1 MVYDLLD
8 MITGEWLEGE
18 TLTRDNY
25 GKNFISQLA
34 DLMVEIHTTKVPNY
48 KVIDIQSVV
57 GGLIQVDSF
66 VHDCLLH
73 WNNTLRYNLNQSV
86 FLHGDIHAG
95 NTIVDD
101 GNLQG
106 LIDWEHCAYG
116 DPHWD
121 FRMIRRWI
129 GWDGLD
135 ELLFYYNCSTGF
147 QCKREYIEMLDKIA
161 LCNSRQI
168 RNFEDKLFDD
178 YIKVWPSIPV
188 PQKSYL
194 KS

>member
-8 MITGEWLEGE
+8 MITGEWIEGE

-25 GKNFISQLA
+25 GENFISQLA
-34 DLMVEIHTTKVPNY
+34 DLMAEVHTTKVPNS
-48 KVIDIQSVV
+48 KMINIQNVV
-57 GGLIQVDSF
+57 GGLKQVDSF
-66 VHDCLLH
+66 VHDCLVD
-73 WNNTLRYNLNQSV
+73 WNTTLRYNLNQSV
-86 FLHGDIHAG
+86 FLHGDIWAE
-95 NTIVDD
+95 NVIVED

-135 ELLFYYNCSTGF
+135 KLLFLYNASTGHK
-147 QCKREYIEMLDKIA
+147 CKREYIEMLDKIS

-168 RNFEDKLFDD
+168 RGFEENVFCE
-178 YIKVWPSIPV
+178 YIRNWPDNI
-188 PQKSYL
+188 
-194 KS
+194 

>member
-8 MITGEWLEGE
+8 MITGEWIEGE
-18 TLTRDNY
+18 ILTRDNY
-25 GKNFISQLA
+25 GENFISQLA
-34 DLMVEIHTTKVPNY
+34 DLMAEIHTTQVPNF
-48 KVIDIQSVV
+48 KLVNIERLVN
-57 GGLIQVDSF
+57 GLECVDDF
-66 VHDCLLH
+66 VWSCRADWHFSLK
-73 WNNTLRYNLNQSV
+73 YELNKHIV
-86 FLHGDIHAG
+86 FLHGDLHAG
-95 NTIVDD
+95 NVIVED

-135 ELLFYYNCSTGF
+135 KLLFLYNASTGHK
-147 QCKREYIEMLDKIA
+147 CKREYIEMLDKIS

-168 RNFEDKLFDD
+168 RNFEDKIFYD
-178 YIKVWPSIPV
+178 YINRWPN
-188 PQKSYL
+188 
-194 KS
+194 

>member
-1 MVYDLLD
+1 MVYDLFE
-8 MITGEWLEGE
+8 MMTGEWIEGD

-25 GKNFISQLA
+25 GENFISQLA
-34 DLMVEIHTTKVPNY
+34 DLMIEVHTTYVPTKKV
-48 KVIDIQSVV
+48 VDIK
-57 GGLIQVDSF
+57 GLMGRLIQVDSF
-66 VHDCLLH
+66 VHDCLVD
-73 WNNTLRYNLNQSV
+73 WNTTLRYNLNQSV
-86 FLHGDIHAG
+86 FLHGDIWSK
-95 NTIVDD
+95 NVIVDN

-135 ELLFYYNCSTGF
+135 KLLFLYNASTGHN
-147 QCKREYIEMLDKIA
+147 CKREYIEMLDKIS

-168 RNFEDKLFDD
+168 RSFDNPLFNSYIECWPKL
-178 YIKVWPSIPV
+178 PSV
-188 PQKSYL
+188 
-194 KS
+194 

>member
-1 MVYDLLD
+1 MVYDLLE
-8 MITGEWLEGE
+8 MVTGHWIDGE

-25 GKNFISQLA
+25 GENFIGQLA
-34 DLMVEIHTTKVPNY
+34 DLMAEVHTTDMPIVKKTINI
-48 KVIDIQSVV
+48 KDVV
-57 GGLIQVDSF
+57 VGLIQVDSF
-66 VHDCLLH
+66 VHDCLVD
-73 WNNTLRYNLNQSV
+73 WNTTLRYNLNQSV
-86 FLHGDIHAG
+86 FLHGDIWAG
-95 NTIVDD
+95 NVIVDN

-135 ELLFYYNCSTGF
+135 KLLFLYNASTGHN
-147 QCKREYIEMLDKIA
+147 CKREYVEMLDKIS

-168 RNFEDKLFDD
+168 RDFKKTVFDD
-178 YIKVWPSIPV
+178 YIKNWPN
-188 PQKSYL
+188 
-194 KS
+194 

>member
-129 GWDGLD
+129 GWDNLD
-135 ELLFYYNCSTGF
+135 KLLFLYNASTGYN
-147 QCKREYIEMLDKIA
+147 CKREYIEMLDKIS

-168 RNFEDKLFDD
+168 RGFKKTVFDD
-178 YIKVWPSIPV
+178 YINHWPDNI
-188 PQKSYL
+188 
-194 KS
+194 

>member
-8 MITGEWLEGE
+8 MMTGEWIEGD

-25 GKNFISQLA
+25 GENFISQLA
-34 DLMVEIHTTKVPNY
+34 DLLAEVHTTNVPTKNI
-48 KVIDIQSVV
+48 VDIKSLM

-66 VHDCLLH
+66 VHDCLVD
-73 WNNTLRYNLNQSV
+73 WNTTLRYNLNQSV
-86 FLHGDIHAG
+86 FLHGDIWAE
-95 NTIVDD
+95 NVIVDN

-135 ELLFYYNCSTGF
+135 KLLFLYNASTGHN
-147 QCKREYIEMLDKIA
+147 CKREYIEMLDKIS

-168 RNFEDKLFDD
+168 RSFDNPLFNS
-178 YIKVWPSIPV
+178 YIKCWPELP
-188 PQKSYL
+188 PL
-194 KS
+194 